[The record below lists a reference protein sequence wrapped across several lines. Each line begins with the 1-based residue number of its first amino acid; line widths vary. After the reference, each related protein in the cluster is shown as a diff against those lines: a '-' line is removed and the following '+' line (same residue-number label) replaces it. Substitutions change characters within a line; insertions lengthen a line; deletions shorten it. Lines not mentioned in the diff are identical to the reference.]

1 MKEIIVAVAGIL
13 LGVLGLIFGVKKS
26 QKAKDYKEDLE
37 HINASIEAT
46 VAALRESDEEVRKI
60 KEVRDEEKP
69 VVDTCG
75 TTLDRLRK

>member
-1 MKEIIVAVAGIL
+1 MKEIIVAIAGVF
-13 LGVLGLIFGVKKS
+13 LGILGLIFGVKKS

-46 VAALRESDEEVRKI
+46 VAALRESDSEVRKI

-69 VVDTCG
+69 VVDASG
-75 TTLDRLRK
+75 STLDRLRK

>member
-1 MKEIIVAVAGIL
+1 MKEIIVAVAGVF
-13 LGVLGLIFGVKKS
+13 LGILGLIFGVKKS

-46 VAALRESDEEVRKI
+46 VTALRESDEEVKKV

-69 VVDTCG
+69 VVDTYG
-75 TTLDRLRK
+75 STLDRLRK

>member
-1 MKEIIVAVAGIL
+1 MKEIIVAVAGVF
-13 LGVLGLIFGVKKS
+13 LGILGLIFGVKKS

-46 VAALRESDEEVRKI
+46 VAALRESDSEVRKI

-69 VVDTCG
+69 VVDTSSS
-75 TTLDRLRK
+75 TLDRLRK